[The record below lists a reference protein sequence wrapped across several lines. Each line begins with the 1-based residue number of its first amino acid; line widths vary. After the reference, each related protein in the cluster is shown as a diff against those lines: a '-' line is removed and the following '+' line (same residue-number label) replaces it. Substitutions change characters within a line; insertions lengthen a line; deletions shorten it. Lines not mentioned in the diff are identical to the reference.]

1 MPARSCPDSPP
12 TGRATTCRPTHGLRA
27 STTFVISRFSAVHA
41 FFGLGP
47 VWLGLPLFIAG
58 LVTIF
63 RLGRPATAIA
73 VTALWPEMLALSAL
87 KKYPFLD
94 ERTSTFLFAITVVVA
109 AIGVAGLGS
118 LLRPWLKG
126 GVAAI
131 LAAAAAV
138 AFTAAAHPYV
148 RSHSIPHE
156 DVRDQARY
164 VATHAAP
171 GDVILVNLS
180 SNWGFAYYWPAARRL
195 PGRPRRFAGIRGA
208 FPGTAAH
215 YRRARPEPRGRQ
227 RSADPGPGA
236 GPAACLQ
243 PDLAG
248 PHAPVGNRAS
258 GVDRGA
264 APAETGQQA
273 GQGTRVAG
281 GAAGPWISRRCRPV
295 PGRGPGLDALVTAGC
310 QSVTPPRQH
319 RG

>member
-1 MPARSCPDSPP
+1 
-12 TGRATTCRPTHGLRA
+12 
-27 STTFVISRFSAVHA
+27 
-41 FFGLGP
+41 
-47 VWLGLPLFIAG
+47 
-58 LVTIF
+58 
-63 RLGRPATAIA
+63 
-73 VTALWPEMLALSAL
+73 MLALSAL

-94 ERTSTFLFAITVVVA
+94 ERTSTFLFAIAVVVA

-138 AFTAAAHPYV
+138 AFTVAAHPYV

-164 VATHAAP
+164 VATHATP

-180 SNWGFAYYWPAARRL
+180 SNWGFAYYWPA
-195 PGRPRRFAGIRGA
+195 GA
-208 FPGTAAH
+208 ACRADPAVLQGYEAYFPGQPRIIVA
-215 YRRARPEPRGRQ
+215 RGRDL
-227 RSADPGPGA
+227 AGVNAALYPGPGA

-281 GAAGPWISRRCRPV
+281 GAAWPWISRRCRAV
-295 PGRGPGLDALVTAGC
+295 PGRGPGRRG
-310 QSVTPPRQH
+310 PKPRWVIMTC
-319 RG
+319 